1 MDFKRIVLML
11 TKKHLFMIGALS
23 AIIVCFSHASWASS
37 LINQK
42 STLLPSTNELIG
54 TSLRKDTSTGSGKID
69 GKVTNTDGL
78 PLSDITISIQLLTEE
93 TAYRSAF
100 EDVATTDKKG
110 KFEIAGLTPGK
121 YIVRATPPS
130 DEIYL
135 PNDKFNVTVKSN
147 KTKKVKIK
155 LSAAS
160 HTSSEYVGSTVC
172 LGCHPEHKGWE
183 VTAHAI
189 TIRTPNSETVVA
201 PFRGD
206 IITTSDGK
214 VKFKPFIENNAYKVI
229 LYDLTDESISV
240 TYTIARTHGG
250 VALVGKQRYQVKI
263 GNSHYILPIQYNN
276 RNIDVNNPNAAW
288 VSYNPSNWYNSDN
301 TLIATDANT
310 PPDKN
315 KSFEQNCEG
324 CHVTG
329 LGITR
334 NADGEFI
341 SGSEEIGI
349 SCESCHGPGGLHV
362 SEGGGKARHIV
373 NPKYLATDRGNEV
386 CGQCHIRVKNK
397 TGESGAN
404 FETEYPC
411 IINGEELTSFIPGK
425 ILANY
430 IEETGSD
437 GKPTAGYWND
447 NDTVILGEYAS
458 ENNHSQKHR
467 QQYQDFLKSHHYNFA
482 GLKCYTCHE
491 THGTGVKGTAQLL
504 KKSSNNKLCTTCHD
518 DLAKTVKKDG
528 DTQNKHAK
536 HLYSSSDV
544 GGSLCTGCHMPK
556 TAKSA
561 VDNDIASHVFDIIK
575 PYTSKAMADANTAAG
590 KANNPGTVITNSCY
604 SCHPED
610 TDYGVERWNTWEAM
624 P

>member
-1 MDFKRIVLML
+1 ML
-11 TKKHLFMIGALS
+11 TKKHLLMIGALS
-23 AIIVCFSHASWASS
+23 VIIICWSRASWASS
-37 LINQK
+37 PIKQK
-42 STLLPSTNELIG
+42 STLLPSTNEFIG
-54 TSLRKDTSTGSGKID
+54 TPLRKDTSTGTGKTN

-93 TAYRSAF
+93 TIYGSAF
-100 EDVATTDKKG
+100 EDVAITDKKG
-110 KFEIAGLTPGK
+110 KFKITGLTPGK
-121 YIVRATPPS
+121 YIVRATPSS
-130 DEIYL
+130 DEFYL
-135 PNDKFNVTVKSN
+135 PNDKFNVTVKSK

-172 LGCHPEHKGWE
+172 LGCHPKQKDWE
-183 VTAHAI
+183 DTAHTK
-189 TIRTPNSETVVA
+189 TINTPTSETVVA
-201 PFRGD
+201 PFSGD
-206 IITTSDGK
+206 IITTSDNK
-214 VKFKPFIENNAYKVI
+214 VKFKPFVENNEYKVT

-250 VALVGKQRYQVKI
+250 VSLVGKQRYQVKI
-263 GNSHYILPIQYNN
+263 GNSHYILPIQHNN
-276 RNIDVNNPNAAW
+276 RNVDENNPNAAW
-288 VSYNPSNWYNSDN
+288 VSYNPDTWYNDEN
-301 TLIATDANT
+301 TLITTAADT
-310 PPDKN
+310 PPNKN

-334 NADGEFI
+334 NANGEFV
-341 SGSEEIGI
+341 SSSQELGI

-362 SEGGGKARHIV
+362 SEGGGKSRHIV

-397 TGESGAN
+397 TGESGAD

-411 IINGEELTSFIPGK
+411 IINGEEITPFIPGK

-447 NDTVILGEYAS
+447 NDTTTFDENAS

-467 QQYQDFLKSHHYNFA
+467 QQYQDFVKSHHYNNV

-491 THGTGVKGTAQLL
+491 PHENDLKGTAQLRRQ
-504 KKSSNNKLCTTCHD
+504 SNNNKICINCHE
-518 DLAKTVKKDG
+518 DLAKTIEKDEII
-528 DTQNKHAK
+528 QNKHAK

-561 VDNDIASHVFDIIK
+561 IDNDISSHVFDIIK
-575 PYTSKAMADANTAAG
+575 PYTSKAMADANTAEG
-590 KANNPGTVITNSCY
+590 KTNSPSTVITNSCY
-604 SCHPED
+604 GCHSDED
-610 TDYGVERWNTWEAM
+610 TDYSVERWNKWEKED
-624 P
+624 

>member
-1 MDFKRIVLML
+1 ML
-11 TKKHLFMIGALS
+11 RKKHLLMIGMLS
-23 AIIVCFSHASWASS
+23 VIIICCPRASWASS
-37 LINQK
+37 PINQK
-42 STLLPSTNELIG
+42 STLLSSTSELIG
-54 TSLRKDTSTGSGKID
+54 TSLQKGTSTDTGKIK
-69 GKVTNTDGL
+69 GKVTNTEGL

-93 TAYRSAF
+93 TVYGSAF

-110 KFEIAGLTPGK
+110 KFKITGLTPGI

-147 KTKKVKIK
+147 KTKKIKIK

-183 VTAHAI
+183 VTAHAA
-189 TIRTPNSETVVA
+189 TIRTPTSETVVA
-201 PFRGD
+201 PFNGN

-214 VKFKPFIENNAYKVI
+214 VKFKPFIENNVYKVT
-229 LYDLTDESISV
+229 LYDLTDESVSV

-276 RNIDVNNPNAAW
+276 RNVDVNNPNAAW

-301 TLIATDANT
+301 TLKATDANT

-329 LGITR
+329 LRITR
-334 NADGEFI
+334 NADEEFI
-341 SGSEEIGI
+341 SSSQEIGI

-411 IINGEELTSFIPGK
+411 IIDGEELTPFIPGK
-425 ILANY
+425 ILGNY

-437 GKPTAGYWND
+437 GKATAGYWND
-447 NDTVILGEYAS
+447 NDTAILGENAS

-467 QQYQDFLKSHHYNFA
+467 QQYQDFLKSYHYNFA

-491 THGTGVKGTAQLL
+491 THDTGVKGTAQLL
-504 KKSSNNKLCTTCHD
+504 RKNDNNKLCATCHD

-528 DTQNKHAK
+528 DIQNKHAK
-536 HLYSSSDV
+536 HLYSSSDA

-575 PYTSKAMADANTAAG
+575 PYTSKAMADANTVAG
-590 KANNPGTVITNSCY
+590 KTNNPGTVITNSCY
-604 SCHPED
+604 GCHPED
-610 TDYGVERWNTWEAM
+610 ADYGVERWNKWEAM

>member
-1 MDFKRIVLML
+1 MLIRRYLFLTGIIMAVVIFCSLSSRATTPTVNRSPLRLHTTSELSKTSGQRDASAGTGNIV
-11 TKKHLFMIGALS
+11 
-23 AIIVCFSHASWASS
+23 
-37 LINQK
+37 
-42 STLLPSTNELIG
+42 
-54 TSLRKDTSTGSGKID
+54 

-78 PLSDITISIQLLTEE
+78 SLSEVTISIQSLTEE
-93 TAYRSAF
+93 TVYGDSF
-100 EDVATTDKKG
+100 EDVTTTDKKG
-110 KFEIAGLTPGK
+110 KFKITGLIAGK
-121 YIVRATPPS
+121 YIVRATPSS
-130 DEIYL
+130 DEFYL
-135 PNDKFNVTVKSN
+135 SNDKFNVVVKSK
-147 KTKKVKIK
+147 KTRNVKIK

-160 HTSSEYVGSTVC
+160 HTDSEYVGSTVC
-172 LGCHPEHKGWE
+172 LGCHPQEKEWE
-183 VTAHAI
+183 DTAHAK
-189 TIRTPNSETVVA
+189 TISTPTSETVVA
-201 PFRGD
+201 PFKGD
-206 IITTSDGK
+206 IITTSDNK
-214 VKFKPFIENNAYKVI
+214 VKFKPFIENNEYKVT

-240 TYTIARTHGG
+240 TYSIARTHGG
-250 VALVGKQRYQVKI
+250 IASAGKQRYQVKI

-276 RNIDVNNPNAAW
+276 RNVDENNPNAAW

-301 TLIATDANT
+301 TLISTDADT

-334 NADGEFI
+334 NADGEFV
-341 SGSEEIGI
+341 SSSQELGI

-362 SEGGGKARHIV
+362 SEGGGKSRHIV
-373 NPKYLATDRGNEV
+373 NPEYLATDRGNEV

-411 IINGEELTSFIPGK
+411 IINGEEITPFIPGK

-447 NDTVILGEYAS
+447 NDTTTLGENAS
-458 ENNHSQKHR
+458 QNNHSQKHH
-467 QQYQDFLKSHHYNFA
+467 QQYQDLTKSYHYNYA

-491 THGTGVKGTAQLL
+491 PHGSGVSGTPQLL
-504 KKSSNNKLCTTCHD
+504 RESDNNKLCNNCHG
-518 DLAKTVKKDG
+518 DLAKTMKKDG
-528 DTQNKHAK
+528 ELQNKHAK
-536 HLYSSSDV
+536 HLYSSTDI

-561 VDNDIASHVFDIIK
+561 VDNDISSHVFDIVK
-575 PYTSKAMADANTAAG
+575 PYTSKAMSDANTAED
-590 KANNPGTVITNSCY
+590 KTNSPSTVITNSCY
-604 SCHPED
+604 GCHSDED
-610 TDYGVERWNTWEAM
+610 TDYSVERWNEWEKEDS
-624 P
+624 